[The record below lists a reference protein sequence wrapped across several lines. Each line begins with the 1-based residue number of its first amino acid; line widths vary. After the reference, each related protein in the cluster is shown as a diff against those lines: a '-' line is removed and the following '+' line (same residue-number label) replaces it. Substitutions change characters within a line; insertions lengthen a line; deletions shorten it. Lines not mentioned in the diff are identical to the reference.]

1 LDIDSRLKYSL
12 KIKIYEDLRKSAS
25 YYLNHFFTGMNV
37 NVYNILISGVGG
49 QGVLLTSKIIAEAAL
64 LQGLDVKQSEV
75 HGMAQRGGSVLSQ
88 VRFGEKVFSPIVTEG
103 EADLLIGFEPLETAR
118 YLHFLKDDGAV
129 IYNTRPIG
137 TIGVSIAAEKYPAD
151 IDDIIKS
158 RVKTILPFDGTQL
171 AVAAGDKRTLNLV
184 MLGAALKF
192 IPLKESII
200 IDAIMNTVPKRVL
213 EINQKAF
220 AAGKAQ
226 VS

>member
-1 LDIDSRLKYSL
+1 
-12 KIKIYEDLRKSAS
+12 
-25 YYLNHFFTGMNV
+25 MNV
-37 NVYNILISGVGG
+37 YSILIGGVGG

-88 VRFGEKVFSPIVTEG
+88 VRFGDKVFSPIVSEG

-137 TIGVSIAAEKYPAD
+137 TIGVSIAVERYPAD
-151 IDDIIKS
+151 INDVIKS
-158 RVKTILPFDGTQL
+158 RVKTVLPFDGTQL

-184 MLGAALKF
+184 MLGAALKLL
-192 IPLKESII
+192 PLKESII
-200 IDAIMNTVPKRVL
+200 IDAIVNTVPKKVL

-220 AAGKAQ
+220 AAGKVQ